1 MADIVQYADGS
12 LALRNEVEGI
22 DLARWGGPKT
32 PSQTMPRYGG
42 GKTVKIPLA
51 ANDAAAG
58 IFTWTNN
65 EPVAVIVT
73 KAVVDVTTGSSGA
86 CSISI
91 GQAATAVLSNNL
103 VDTLSVA
110 AAGSFD
116 NITDKGTN
124 GKTRQRVV
132 PGQVVTG
139 STASGASA
147 GLVGNVYL
155 DYVLV

>member
-12 LALRNEVEGI
+12 LALRNEVEGT

-32 PSQTMPRYGG
+32 PSQTNPRYGG
-42 GKTVKIPLA
+42 GKTVKIPLI

>member
-12 LALRNEVEGI
+12 LALRNEVEGT
-22 DLARWGGPKT
+22 DLGRWGGPKT
-32 PSQTMPRYGG
+32 PSQTTPRYGG
-42 GKTVKIPLA
+42 GKTMKIPLT

-58 IFTWTNN
+58 LFTWTNT

-86 CSISI
+86 CAISI
-91 GQAATAVLSNNL
+91 GQAATSVLSNNL
-103 VDTLSVA
+103 IDTLSVA
-110 AAGSFD
+110 TAGSFD

-124 GKTRQRVV
+124 GKTRQRVA
-132 PGQVVTG
+132 PGQMVTG
-139 STASGASA
+139 STASGASS

>member
-12 LALRNEVEGI
+12 LALRNEVEGT
-22 DLARWGGPKT
+22 DLGRWGGPKT
-32 PSQTMPRYGG
+32 PSQPNPRYGG
-42 GKTVKIPLA
+42 SKTVKIPLT

-58 IFTWTNN
+58 IFTWSNN

-73 KAVVDVTTGSSGA
+73 KVLIDVTTGSSAA
-86 CSISI
+86 CSISV
-91 GQAATAVLSNNL
+91 GQAATPVLSSNL
-103 VDTLSVA
+103 IDTLSVA
-110 AAGSFD
+110 TVGTFD

-139 STASGASA
+139 STASGASS

>member
-32 PSQTMPRYGG
+32 PSQNSPRYGG

-110 AAGSFD
+110 TAGSFD
-116 NITDKGTN
+116 NITDKGIN
-124 GKTRQRVV
+124 GKARQRVA

-139 STASGASA
+139 STASGASS

>member
-1 MADIVQYADGS
+1 MADLVQYADGS
-12 LALRNEVEGI
+12 LALRNEVEGT

-32 PSQTMPRYGG
+32 PSQTTPRYGG
-42 GKTVKIPLA
+42 GKTVKIPLT

-58 IFTWTNN
+58 IFTWTNT

-73 KAVVDVTTGSSGA
+73 KAVVDVTTNSSAA

-103 VDTLSVA
+103 IDTLSVA
-110 AAGSFD
+110 AIGTFD
-116 NITDKGTN
+116 NVTDKGTN
-124 GKTRQRVV
+124 GKSRQRVA

-139 STASGASA
+139 STASGASS
-147 GLVGNVYL
+147 GVVGNLYL

>member
-32 PSQTMPRYGG
+32 PSQNSPRYGG

-110 AAGSFD
+110 TAGSFD
-116 NITDKGTN
+116 NVTDKGTN

-139 STASGASA
+139 STASGASS

>member
-1 MADIVQYADGS
+1 MADLVQYPDGS
-12 LALRNEVEGI
+12 HALRNEVEGT
-22 DLARWGGPKT
+22 DLGRWGGPKT
-32 PSQTMPRYGG
+32 PSQTVPRYGG
-42 GKTVKIPLA
+42 GKTVKIPLI
-51 ANDAAAG
+51 ANDGAAG

-73 KAVVDVTTGSSGA
+73 KAVVDVTTNSSAA

-103 VDTLSVA
+103 IDTLSVA
-110 AAGSFD
+110 AIGTFD
-116 NITDKGTN
+116 NVTDKGTN
-124 GKTRQRVV
+124 GKSRQRVA

-139 STASGASA
+139 STASGASS
-147 GLVGNVYL
+147 GLVGNLYL

>member
-32 PSQTMPRYGG
+32 PSQNSPRYGG

-110 AAGSFD
+110 TAGSFD
-116 NITDKGTN
+116 NITDKGIN
-124 GKTRQRVV
+124 GKTRQRVA

-139 STASGASA
+139 STASGASS

>member
-12 LALRNEVEGI
+12 LALRNDVEGT
-22 DLARWGGPKT
+22 DLGRWGGPKT
-32 PSQTMPRYGG
+32 PSQTAPRYGG
-42 GKTVKIPLA
+42 AKTVKIPLT

-58 IFTWTNN
+58 IFTWTNA
-65 EPVAVIVT
+65 EPVAVV
-73 KAVVDVTTGSSGA
+73 VRRVLVDVTNASSAA

-91 GQAATAVLSNNL
+91 GQAATPVLSNNL
-103 VDTLSVA
+103 IDTLSVA
-110 AAGSFD
+110 AVGIFD
-116 NITDKGTN
+116 NVTDKGTN
-124 GKTRQRVV
+124 GKTRQRVA

-147 GLVGNVYL
+147 GLVGNLYL

>member
-42 GKTVKIPLA
+42 DKTVKIPLA

>member
-12 LALRNEVEGI
+12 LALRNEVEGT
-22 DLARWGGPKT
+22 DLGRWGGPKT
-32 PSQTMPRYGG
+32 PSQSAPRYGG
-42 GKTVKIPLA
+42 GKIVKIPLT
-51 ANDAAAG
+51 ANDGAAG
-58 IFTWTNN
+58 IFAWTNT
-65 EPVAVIVT
+65 EPVAVLVRR
-73 KAVVDVTTGSSGA
+73 VLVDVTAASSAA

-91 GQAATAVLSNNL
+91 GQAATPVLSANL
-103 VDTLSVA
+103 IDTLSVA

-116 NITDKGTN
+116 NITDKGTS
-124 GKTRQRVV
+124 GKTRQRVA

-147 GLVGNVYL
+147 GLAGNVYL

>member
-1 MADIVQYADGS
+1 MADLVQNADGS
-12 LALRNEVEGI
+12 VSVRNETEGT

-32 PSQTMPRYGG
+32 PSQTTPRYGG

-58 IFTWTNN
+58 IFAWTNN

-73 KAVVDVTTGSSGA
+73 KVVVDVTTQSSAA
-86 CSISI
+86 CAISI
-91 GQAATAVLSNNL
+91 GQAASPVLSSNL

-110 AAGSFD
+110 AVGTFD
-116 NITDKGTN
+116 NVTDKGTN
-124 GKTRQRVV
+124 GKTRQRVA
-132 PGQVVTG
+132 PAQLVTG

-147 GLVGNVYL
+147 GLVGNVYI

>member
-12 LALRNEVEGI
+12 LALRNEIEGT
-22 DLARWGGPKT
+22 DLGRWGGPKT
-32 PSQTMPRYGG
+32 PSQTAPRYGG
-42 GKTVKIPLA
+42 GKTVKIPLI

-58 IFTWTNN
+58 IFTWTNT

-73 KAVVDVTTGSSGA
+73 KALVDVTTGSSAA
-86 CSISI
+86 CSISV
-91 GQAATAVLSNNL
+91 GQAATPVLSSNL
-103 VDTLSVA
+103 IDTLSVA
-110 AAGSFD
+110 TVGTFD

-124 GKTRQRVV
+124 GKSRQRVA

-139 STASGASA
+139 SKASGASA
-147 GLVGNVYL
+147 GLVGNLYL

>member
-12 LALRNEVEGI
+12 LALRNEIEGT
-22 DLARWGGPKT
+22 DLGRWGGPKT
-32 PSQTMPRYGG
+32 PSQTAPRYGG
-42 GKTVKIPLA
+42 GKTVKIPLI

-58 IFTWTNN
+58 IFTWTNT

-73 KAVVDVTTGSSGA
+73 KALVDVTTGSSAA
-86 CSISI
+86 CSISV
-91 GQAATAVLSNNL
+91 GQAATPVLSSNL
-103 VDTLSVA
+103 IDTLSVA
-110 AAGSFD
+110 AAGTFD

-124 GKTRQRVV
+124 GKSRQRVA

-139 STASGASA
+139 SKASGASA
-147 GLVGNVYL
+147 GLVGNLYL

>member
-1 MADIVQYADGS
+1 MADLVQYADGS
-12 LALRNEVEGI
+12 LALRNEVEGT

-32 PSQTMPRYGG
+32 PSQTTPRYGG
-42 GKTVKIPLA
+42 GKIVKIPLI

-58 IFTWTNN
+58 VFTWTNN

-73 KAVVDVTTGSSGA
+73 KAVVDVTTNSSAA

-103 VDTLSVA
+103 IDTLSVA
-110 AAGSFD
+110 AIGTFD
-116 NITDKGTN
+116 NVTDKGTN
-124 GKTRQRVV
+124 GKSRQRVA

-139 STASGASA
+139 STASGASS
-147 GLVGNVYL
+147 GLVGNLYL

>member
-32 PSQTMPRYGG
+32 PSQNSPRYGG

-58 IFTWTNN
+58 LFTWTNT

-124 GKTRQRVV
+124 GKTRQRVA
-132 PGQVVTG
+132 PGQMVTG
-139 STASGASA
+139 STASGASS